1 MFSLQD
7 AIKEADRRLLKSWDA
22 LNCGECSKMS
32 TNSSQRC
39 SKQCSVE
46 NEESIALLSKED
58 SDAAFP
64 FKMWAEI
71 IPPERICRWNVENSS
86 TNERISSQR
95 SSAHQAVKKKV
106 LDELYQLL
114 VRRASVSISTGKR

>member
-7 AIKEADRRLLKSWDA
+7 AIKEADRSLLKSWDA
-22 LNCGECSKMS
+22 LNCGECNKMS

-39 SKQCSVE
+39 SEQCWVE
-46 NEESIALLSKED
+46 NEQSIALLTKED

-71 IPPERICRWNVENSS
+71 IPPERISRWNVENSS

-95 SSAHQAVKKKV
+95 RSANQAVKKKV